1 MEDSMNRQIN
11 RRSFINCLS
20 IAIGMNAIQIGPT
33 YALDFPTK
41 PLRIMVPFPPG
52 GATDVIARVI
62 GKRLS
67 ELLNQPVI
75 IENKP
80 GAGGTIGIANVAS
93 AAPDGYSLVLVNAMQ
108 HTSSSFMYPG
118 LKYDSL
124 RSFQTLAEIGTLRY
138 WLVAPA
144 NSDIKDYASLIKQAK
159 NNPGKLSYA
168 SSGVGSAPHLAME
181 LFMRQAGIQMTH
193 VPFTGSSPGM
203 TALVGG
209 HVQVAIDN
217 VAAIPLIKS
226 GRLRALAITGD
237 KRLEEFPDVPTFAQ
251 SGLPEFDV
259 VGHFG
264 FLTTAK
270 PPPATIEILQKA
282 IQQAMLTPEVIS
294 TLISQGIQPEFAS
307 SQQFE
312 QVISREYDK
321 WAKLIPEA
329 QIKAQ

>member
-1 MEDSMNRQIN
+1 MSPCMKRRQFLNYLALGSGID
-11 RRSFINCLS
+11 
-20 IAIGMNAIQIGPT
+20 AIGINVAIAQ
-33 YALDFPTK
+33 DFPSK
-41 PLRIMVPFPPG
+41 PLRLVVPFPPG

-62 GKRLS
+62 GKRMS

-75 IENKP
+75 IENRP
-80 GAGGTIGIANVAS
+80 GAGGTIGIANVAAS
-93 AAPDGYSLVLVNAMQ
+93 APDGYSLVLVNAMQ
-108 HTSSSFMYPG
+108 HTSSAFLYPN

-124 RSFQTLAEIGTLRY
+124 RSFQPLAEIGTLRY
-138 WLVAPA
+138 WLVAPTS
-144 NSDIKDYASLIKQAK
+144 SDIKDYSSLIKYAK

-193 VPFTGSSPGM
+193 VPFSGSGPGM
-203 TALVGG
+203 IALVGG

-237 KRLEEFPDVPTFAQ
+237 KRLDDFPEVPTFGQ
-251 SGLPEFDV
+251 LGMSEFDV

-264 FLTTAK
+264 FLSSGK
-270 PPPATIEILQKA
+270 PPQTIIDILQKT
-282 IQQAMLTPEVIS
+282 IQQSLQTQEVVS
-294 TLISQGIQPEFAS
+294 TLTSQGIQPEFATA
-307 SQQFE
+307 QQFG
-312 QVISREYDK
+312 QVINREYEK